1 MVTLRDVAAEAGVSP
16 MTVSNTVTGRKPVS
30 PQTRE
35 RVMAAVERLGYQVN
49 VAARNLRQGRTGV
62 VGIAVPSLDSQYYGR
77 LTQTLVE
84 AFAGAGLR
92 AVVEV
97 THSSREGELAA
108 FQDSRHNAYDGLV
121 ITALELSETELAH
134 LGRDLPVVVLGEQ
147 ELHHSVDHVRM
158 PNVAGAEAAAT
169 VLLERECRRLAVVG
183 TPPAPDPDGPPAP
196 ERFAFDPRA
205 EGFRAAVARHPGARA
220 VEVHS
225 GSAQED
231 GRRSVVEL
239 LAAAEPPDG
248 IFCVTDTLALGVLRG
263 LWDHGVRAPD
273 DVLVVGFDDVADAR
287 FSFPSLSTV
296 APDHDALVGQAVDL
310 LTTRMADPT
319 LPARERTVSFTVVE
333 RESTHR
339 PTP

>member
-77 LTQTLVE
+77 LAQTLVE
-84 AFAGAGLR
+84 AFARVGLR
-92 AVVEV
+92 ALVEV

-108 FQDSRHNAYDGLV
+108 FADSRHNAYDGLV

-158 PNVAGAEAAAT
+158 PNVAGADAAAT
-169 VLLERECRRLAVVG
+169 LLLDRGCRRLAVVG
-183 TPPAPDPDGPPAP
+183 TPPAPDPGGPPAP
-196 ERFAFDPRA
+196 ERFAFAPRVR
-205 EGFRAAVARHPGARA
+205 GFGDAVARHRGAQA
-220 VEVHS
+220 VEVRCGS
-225 GSAQED
+225 GQED
-231 GRRSVVEL
+231 GRRAVAGL
-239 LAAAEPPDG
+239 LGGPTPPDG
-248 IFCVTDTLALGVLRG
+248 IVCVTDTIALGVLRG

-273 DVLVVGFDDVADAR
+273 DVLVIGFDDVDDAR

-296 APDHDALVGQAVDL
+296 APDHDALVGQAVEL
-310 LTTRMADPT
+310 LTARMADPA
-319 LPARERTVSFTVVE
+319 LPARERTVPFTIVE
-333 RESTHR
+333 RESTLR
-339 PTP
+339 PPP